1 MKDKKESTTKTK
13 KETKKEVETNNK
25 KSGVVKNVFWKVQN
39 IVGDAA
45 KTTVDTAG
53 KTLKSAQSIIN
64 KTSDN
69 IAQDRIR
76 KQEEKNQS
84 RIRKNRE
91 KNNPIFKDTI
101 PHSLP
106 KMVNIVD
113 YDKRLEDEGC
123 ENAIAF
129 KDNKNDLEIL
139 TMCKN
144 GVSNFDEIA
153 FLPDNRPASTVYYV
167 HPIDTNQYIEISK
180 YFSYLEEQ
188 KVAELEQIAQDLGA
202 KHFMVRIM
210 RQKTSNVSKSN
221 SLSANLK
228 MGRDKAKVSVET
240 EDSNKSFESIGI
252 ASESTWPGKDPKE
265 PKLKFWANN
274 ESIKNLIKQRLSD
287 ENRLQTKIFR
297 LAYNNSTGI
306 KEKDAAKIDGALKGL
321 GFGAS
326 GKIQKTTQEEA
337 KKIFEYTID
346 F

>member
-1 MKDKKESTTKTK
+1 MRKNKDKSKANSKKT
-13 KETKKEVETNNK
+13 N
-25 KSGVVKNVFWKVQN
+25 SLKNVFSKVQN
-39 IVGDAA
+39 LVGDAA

-53 KTLKSAQSIIN
+53 KTLKSAQNIINRTSDNITQSAQDLIN

-69 IAQDRIR
+69 ITQGNIR
-76 KQEEKNQS
+76 KS
-84 RIRKNRE
+84 IE
-91 KNNPIFKDTI
+91 KNNPIFKENI
-101 PHSLP
+101 PHSYP
-106 KMVNIVD
+106 KMINIVD
-113 YDKRLEDEGC
+113 YDKRVKEKGC

-129 KDNKNDLEIL
+129 KDIKNELTIL
-139 TMCKN
+139 TMPKN
-144 GVSNFDEIA
+144 ELNNFNNIM
-153 FLPDNRPASTVYYV
+153 FLPDNKPASTVYYV

-228 MGRDKAKVSVET
+228 MGKDKAKVSVES

-252 ASESTWPGKDPKE
+252 ASESTWPGKDPKKPE
-265 PKLKFWANN
+265 LKFWANN